1 MSLEVGDS
9 GTRKVKR
16 KKEVRKELRRW
27 KRAGADDERYRMA
40 KREYEKLCDKKKRE
54 ENERWE
60 KPMTEA
66 RREEDVWEVVNRQ
79 RKKRKE
85 MNEGIEMEV

>member
-27 KRAGADDERYRMA
+27 KRAGVDGERYRMA
-40 KREYEKLCDKKKRE
+40 KREYEKLCDRKKRE

-60 KPMTEA
+60 KLVAEA
-66 RREEDVWEVVNRQ
+66 RREENVWEVVNRQ
-79 RKKRKE
+79 RKRRKE

>member
-1 MSLEVGDS
+1 MGKGEFGS

-16 KKEVRKELRRW
+16 KKEVRKELRW
-27 KRAGADDERYRMA
+27 KRAGADSERYRMA
-40 KREYEKLCDKKKRE
+40 KREYEKLCDRKKRE

-60 KPMTEA
+60 KPVAKA

-79 RKKRKE
+79 RKRRKE

>member
-16 KKEVRKELRRW
+16 KKEVRKELRW
-27 KRAGADDERYRMA
+27 KRAGADGERYRMA
-40 KREYEKLCDKKKRE
+40 KRKYKKLCDRKKRE

-60 KPMTEA
+60 KPVTKA

-79 RKKRKE
+79 RKRRKE